1 MGNLDAATVS
11 GRILLAMAVLTVAV
25 RVVGWLVSKIGQP
38 RVLGEIVA
46 GILLGPS
53 VLGLVWPGLMAHL
66 FPPQVITGLNVL
78 AQTGLVMF
86 MFLVGLEIDV
96 KSLRGQ
102 GRKVTVISHASLL
115 VPIALAVPLAV
126 WLYPRFG
133 QRTDELAFVLFF
145 AAAMA
150 ITAFP
155 VLSRLLRESDLLSTR
170 VGVVSL
176 VCAAINDIYAWIM
189 LAVVV
194 AVAKSAGSEDVVR
207 TLVLSIVYVVV
218 MLAVVRPLLRKLGHP
233 SIWVMVAVAILS
245 AWTTDQIG
253 IHAIFGGFLAG
264 AVMPRDPEWQRD
276 VEAKLESII
285 SVLLLP
291 MFFGL
296 VGLST
301 RIDQLTTA
309 ALWLTALLVVVVA
322 TAGKLGGA
330 TVAARLTGD
339 RWTESLLIG
348 VLMNT
353 RGLTEV
359 VILTVGVQLGVVSP
373 ALFTIMVLMALV
385 TTFMAA
391 PLITVLKRR
400 MAAGR
405 VTSPAGDL
413 RGAGAGR

>member
-11 GRILLAMAVLTVAV
+11 GRLLLAMAVLTVAV

-53 VLGLVWPGLMAHL
+53 VLGLVWPELMTYL
-66 FPPQVITGLNVL
+66 FPQQVIAGLNVL

-86 MFLVGLEIDV
+86 MFLIGLEIDLR
-96 KSLRGQ
+96 SLRGQ
-102 GRKVTVISHASLL
+102 GHKVTVISHASLL
-115 VPIALAVPLAV
+115 VPIALAVPLSL
-126 WLYPRFG
+126 WLHPRFG
-133 QRTDELAFVLFF
+133 ARTDELAFCLFF

-155 VLSRLLRESDLLSTR
+155 VLSRLLQESGLLSTQ
-170 VGVVSL
+170 VGVISL
-176 VCAAINDIYAWIM
+176 VCAAINDVYAWIM
-189 LAVVV
+189 LAIVV
-194 AVAKSAGSEDVVR
+194 AVAKSAGPGDVVR
-207 TLVLSIVYVVV
+207 TLLLSIAYLVV
-218 MLAVVRPLLRKLGHP
+218 MFAVVRPLLRRLGHP
-233 SIWVMVAVAILS
+233 PMWVMIAVAILS

-264 AVMPRDPEWQRD
+264 AVMPRDPEWQHG
-276 VEAKLESII
+276 VEAKLESMI

-309 ALWLTALLVVVVA
+309 ALWLTTVLVVAVA
-322 TAGKLGGA
+322 TLGKLGGA
-330 TVAARLTGD
+330 SLAARLTGD

-391 PLITVLKRR
+391 PIINRLRR
-400 MAAGR
+400 RLAAP
-405 VTSPAGDL
+405 PAAALSG
-413 RGAGAGR
+413 GVGAGR

>member
-25 RVVGWLVSKIGQP
+25 RVVGWLVSRIGQP

-53 VLGLVWPGLMAHL
+53 VLGLVWPEVLAHL
-66 FPPQVITGLNVL
+66 FGPQVIAGLNVL

-96 KSLRGQ
+96 RSLRGQ
-102 GRKVTVISHASLL
+102 GRRVTVISHASLL
-115 VPIALAVPLAV
+115 VPIVLAVPLAL
-126 WLYPRFG
+126 WLHPRFG
-133 QRTDELAFVLFF
+133 QRTDQLAFCLFF

-155 VLSRLLRESDLLSTR
+155 VLSRLLQESGLLSTR

-194 AVAKSAGSEDVVR
+194 AVAKSAGPAEVVR
-207 TLVLSIVYVVV
+207 TLALSAGYLVV
-218 MLAVVRPLLRKLGHP
+218 MLAVVRPLLRRLGHP
-233 SIWVMVAVAILS
+233 SIWMMIAVAILS

-264 AVMPRDPEWQRD
+264 AVMPRDPEWQRG
-276 VEAKLESII
+276 VEAKLESMI

-309 ALWLTALLVVVVA
+309 GLWLTALLVVVVA
-322 TAGKLGGA
+322 TVGKLGGA
-330 TVAARLTGD
+330 SLAARLTGD

-359 VILTVGVQLGVVSP
+359 VILTVGMQLGVVSST
-373 ALFTIMVLMALV
+373 LFTIMVLMALV

-400 MAAGR
+400 LPGGDPAA
-405 VTSPAGDL
+405 AAADL
-413 RGAGAGR
+413 AGAER

>member
-155 VLSRLLRESDLLSTR
+155 VLSRLLQESDLLSTR
-170 VGVVSL
+170 VGVISL

-194 AVAKSAGSEDVVR
+194 AVAKSAGPEDVVR

-330 TVAARLTGD
+330 TFAARLTGD

-373 ALFTIMVLMALV
+373 TLFTIMVLMALV

-400 MAAGR
+400 MAADR

>member
-11 GRILLAMAVLTVAV
+11 GRLLLAMAVLTVAV
-25 RVVGWLVSKIGQP
+25 RVVGWAVSKIGQP

-53 VLGLVWPGLMAHL
+53 VLGLVWPEMMAHL
-66 FPPQVITGLNVL
+66 FPQQVIAGLNVL

-86 MFLVGLEIDV
+86 MFLIGLEIDLR
-96 KSLRGQ
+96 SLRGQ

-115 VPIALAVPLAV
+115 VPIALAVPLAL

-133 QRTDELAFVLFF
+133 AQTDRLAFCLFF

-155 VLSRLLRESDLLSTR
+155 VLSRLLRESGLMPTR
-170 VGVVSL
+170 VGVISL
-176 VCAAINDIYAWIM
+176 VCAAINDVYAWIM

-194 AVAKSAGSEDVVR
+194 AVAKSTGLGDVLL
-207 TLVLSIVYVVV
+207 TLALSTGYLVV
-218 MLAVVRPLLRKLGHP
+218 MFAVVRPLLRRLGHP
-233 SIWVMVAVAILS
+233 SMWVMVAVAILS

-264 AVMPRDPEWQRD
+264 AVMPRDPEWQRG
-276 VEAKLESII
+276 VEAKLESMI

-322 TAGKLGGA
+322 TVGKLGGA
-330 TVAARLTGD
+330 AIAARLTGD

-359 VILTVGVQLGVVSP
+359 VILTVGVQLGVVSSS
-373 ALFTIMVLMALV
+373 LFTIMVLMALA

-391 PLITVLKRR
+391 PVITVLQRR
-400 MAAGR
+400 LADPLVTADPLAG
-405 VTSPAGDL
+405 